1 MALQA
6 AENTHVYLYRSLK
19 AFKNGRQPAHRWHAA
34 INVMASSQHCASR
47 QPAICWQAAS
57 ALMANSH
64 RKSRWKG
71 FDPATKWVRYFGAPL
86 ATWHKKDHLNGGRS
100 CLDDDLFLRANGSP
114 NGRDH

>member
-71 FDPATKWVRYFGAPL
+71 FDHSINPVRYFGSLFAACGNLRQGSSPE
-86 ATWHKKDHLNGGRS
+86 GPRRRS
-100 CLDDDLFLRANGSP
+100 WLGERFWRE
-114 NGRDH
+114 

>member
-47 QPAICWQAAS
+47 QPALCQQTAS
-57 ALMANSH
+57 NLLAGSQRSNGEQPSQ
-64 RKSRWKG
+64 KSLEG
-71 FDPATKWVRYFGAPL
+71 FRSSDKMGEILRRSIGNL
-86 ATWHKKDHLNGGRS
+86 A
-100 CLDDDLFLRANGSP
+100 
-114 NGRDH
+114 